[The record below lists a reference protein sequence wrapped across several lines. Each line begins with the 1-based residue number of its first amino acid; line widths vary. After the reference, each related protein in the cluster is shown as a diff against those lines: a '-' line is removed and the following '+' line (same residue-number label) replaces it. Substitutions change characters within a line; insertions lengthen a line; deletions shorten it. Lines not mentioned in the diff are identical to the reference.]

1 MRKDREK
8 YSRILLKISGEVFAG
23 GKGYGIDPAEVDAI
37 AGAIK
42 RLMDNGV
49 QVAIVIGG
57 GNIIRGAQE
66 SAKGMDRAV
75 ADYMG
80 MLATLMNGMALQDKV
95 EKMGLDSRLVSSFSI
110 PEICEPYIRR
120 KCMSHFEKNRVVIL
134 AGGTGN
140 PFFTTDTAAA
150 LRAAELG
157 AQVLLK
163 ATKVDGIYDKD
174 PVKNKD
180 SKMFDS
186 LTYMEF
192 LNGQFRV
199 MDQTAVTLCQENSL
213 PIVVF
218 NILDIANIQK
228 AAMGKAVGTL
238 VS

>member
-1 MRKDREK
+1 MREKREK
-8 YSRILLKISGEVFAG
+8 YRRVLLKVSGEVFAG
-23 GKGYGIDPAEVDAI
+23 GKGYGIDPAEVEEI
-37 AGAIK
+37 AGAINNLVK
-42 RLMDNGV
+42 EGIE
-49 QVAIVIGG
+49 VAVVIGG
-57 GNIIRGAQE
+57 GNMIRGAQE

-95 EKMGLDSRLVSSFSI
+95 EKLGLDTRLASSFTI
-110 PEICEPYIRR
+110 PEICELYIRR
-120 KCMSHFEKNRVVIL
+120 KCMNHLEKNRVVIL

-157 AQVLLK
+157 TEVLLK

-174 PVKNKD
+174 PVANSD
-180 SKMFDS
+180 SKMFES

-192 LNGQFRV
+192 LNGQYRV
-199 MDQTAVTLCQENSL
+199 MDQTAVTLCQDNSL

-218 NILDIANIQK
+218 NILDIDNIQK
-228 AAMGKAVGTL
+228 AAMGEPVGTL